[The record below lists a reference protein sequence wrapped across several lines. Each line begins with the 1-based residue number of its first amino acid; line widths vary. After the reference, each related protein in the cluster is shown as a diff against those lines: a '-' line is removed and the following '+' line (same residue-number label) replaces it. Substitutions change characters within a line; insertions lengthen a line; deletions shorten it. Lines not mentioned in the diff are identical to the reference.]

1 MSVETRTIWNAGTAS
16 IGGSWHIDSLR
27 GLLDGVIYIDREAFN
42 RREPKELTLIGSRGT
57 EATKDTLDGATVG
70 VITVKLLDDV
80 STSTLVAYQVS
91 SEGAVVDSEG
101 LWQIDAMYTE
111 SDPGEVDAY
120 TKAEIDSKVS
130 TINTNINKKADS
142 TSVYTKTAADATFVA
157 QGTGPKVS
165 KASAGSSNAITALA
179 TGATLEEA
187 VTKINEIISTLNT
200 VRSTAG
206 SAYNAVNGVIDSMTT
221 AKVMKA

>member
-1 MSVETRTIWNAGTAS
+1 MSVETRTIWNASTAS

-57 EATKDTLDGATVG
+57 KATKDTLDGATVG

-80 STSTLVAYQVS
+80 STATLVAYQVS
-91 SEGAVVDSEG
+91 SEDAEADSEG
-101 LWQIDAMYTE
+101 LWQIDAQYTE

-130 TINTNINKKADS
+130 TINTNINKKAD
-142 TSVYTKTAADATFVA
+142 TASVYTKTAADAAFVA
-157 QGTGPKVS
+157 QNTGPKVS

-179 TGATLEEA
+179 AGATLEEA

>member
-57 EATKDTLDGATVG
+57 KATKDTLDGATVG
-70 VITVKLLDDV
+70 VVTVKLLDDV
-80 STSTLVAYQVS
+80 STATLVAYQVS
-91 SEGAVVDSEG
+91 SEDAVVDSEG
-101 LWQIDAMYTE
+101 LWQIDALYTE
-111 SDPGEVDAY
+111 SEPGEVDSY

-130 TINTNINKKADS
+130 TINTNINKKANTAD
-142 TSVYTKTAADATFVA
+142 VYTKAAADAAFVT
-157 QGTGPKVS
+157 QNTGPKVS

-187 VTKINEIISTLNT
+187 VAKINEIVATLNT

>member
-57 EATKDTLDGATVG
+57 EMTKDTLDGATVG
-70 VITVKLLDDV
+70 VVTVKLLDDV

-91 SEGAVVDSEG
+91 AEDAVVDSEG
-101 LWQIDAMYTE
+101 LWQIDALYTE
-111 SDPGEVDAY
+111 SEPGEVDSY

-130 TINTNINKKADS
+130 TINTNINKKVNTAD
-142 TSVYTKTAADATFVA
+142 VYTKTAADAAFVA
-157 QGTGPKVS
+157 QEASPKVQ
-165 KASAGSSNAITALA
+165 KATAGSSNALTPLA
-179 TGATLEEA
+179 TGATLEQV
-187 VTKINEIISTLNT
+187 VTKVNEVIATLNT

-206 SAYNAVNGVIDSMTT
+206 SAYTAANGLIDSLTT
-221 AKVMKA
+221 GKVMKA

>member
-1 MSVETRTIWNAGTAS
+1 MSVETRTIWNAGTAA

-57 EATKDTLDGATVG
+57 KATKDTLDGATVG

-91 SEGAVVDSEG
+91 SKDAVPDSEG
-101 LWQIDAMYTE
+101 LWQIDAQYTE

-120 TKAEIDSKVS
+120 TKAEIDAKVS
-130 TINTNINKKADS
+130 TINTNINKKANTAD
-142 TSVYTKTAADATFVA
+142 VYGKTDADGRFVA
-157 QGTGPKVS
+157 QQASPKVQ
-165 KASAGSSNAITALA
+165 KATAGSSNAVTSLES
-179 TGATLEEA
+179 GATLEQA
-187 VTKINEIISTLNT
+187 VAKINEIIATLNT

-206 SAYNAVNGVIDSMTT
+206 SAYTAVNGTIDSLTT
-221 AKVMKA
+221 GKVMKA